1 MVFLLNPVSK
11 AIDRRLVTFHSSFA
25 PYASEEIYAQTTEQ
39 IQPFARGFDLQTGA
53 ENQFHLVSDE
63 KTVNGFLKDNFL
75 SLSCELQ
82 ACEFWHQD
90 EMEQKMERVINS
102 FSLIYKPNPMFI
114 TFKNGQ
120 LVLNLEGSNVLLH
133 EVESFFQIVRTEIE
147 MLDFE

>member
-1 MVFLLNPVSK
+1 
-11 AIDRRLVTFHSSFA
+11 
-25 PYASEEIYAQTTEQ
+25 
-39 IQPFARGFDLQTGA
+39 
-53 ENQFHLVSDE
+53 
-63 KTVNGFLKDNFL
+63 VNGFLKDNFL